1 MDAESK
7 KQILEILNRELSRQ
21 QGIFNTNA
29 PKAINPT
36 SVGYEAAFVAFNEAD
51 RKVKD
56 LQKSLAYIITEE
68 AYEPTILNQI
78 KEIADK
84 ITKGEY

>member
-7 KQILEILNRELSRQ
+7 RQILE
-21 QGIFNTNA
+21 T
-29 PKAINPT
+29 
-36 SVGYEAAFVAFNEAD
+36 AFVAFNEAD
-51 RKVKD
+51 RKIKD

-68 AYEPTILNQI
+68 AYEPTVLDKI

>member
-1 MDAESK
+1 MDADSK
-7 KQILEILNRELSRQ
+7 KQILEILNRELGRQ

-36 SVGYEAAFVAFNEAD
+36 STGYEGALMAFNEAD

-56 LQKSLAYIITEE
+56 IQWKIAYIITEE
-68 AYEPTILNQI
+68 EYNPTILDQI

>member
-1 MDAESK
+1 MDADSK
-7 KQILEILNRELSRQ
+7 KQLLEILNKELGKQ
-21 QGIFNTNA
+21 QGIFNRHA

-36 SVGYEAAFVAFNEAD
+36 SIGYEAAFFAFNEAD

-56 LQKSLAYIITEE
+56 LQKMLAYIITEDT
-68 AYEPTILNQI
+68 YEPTILDQI
-78 KEIADK
+78 KESADK